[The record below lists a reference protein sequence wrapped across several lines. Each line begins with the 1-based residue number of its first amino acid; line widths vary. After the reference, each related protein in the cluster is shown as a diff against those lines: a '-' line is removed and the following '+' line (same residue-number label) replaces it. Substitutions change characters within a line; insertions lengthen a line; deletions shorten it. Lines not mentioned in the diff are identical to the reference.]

1 VLIWLF
7 GLVLFSLFE
16 KPRLLIWLECGWYAM
31 SLKKGKGAK
40 EGKG

>member
-16 KPRLLIWLECGWYAM
+16 KQRLLIWLQCGWYAT
-31 SLKKGKGAK
+31 SLKKEKWAKKGKG
-40 EGKG
+40 